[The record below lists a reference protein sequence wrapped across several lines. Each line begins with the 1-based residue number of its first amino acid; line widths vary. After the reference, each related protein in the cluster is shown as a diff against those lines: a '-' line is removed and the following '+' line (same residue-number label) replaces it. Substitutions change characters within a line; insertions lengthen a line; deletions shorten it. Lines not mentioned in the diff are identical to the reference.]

1 MSCGSRTK
9 ASRVAK
15 GKANHQTMPSLAEQF
30 LELERLREEVR
41 KAELRNE
48 RRRDR
53 RRRRIIQD

>member
-1 MSCGSRTK
+1 ML
-9 ASRVAK
+9 
-15 GKANHQTMPSLAEQF
+15 SLAEQF

-48 RRRDR
+48 RRTDR